1 VSVGRVE
8 TIQTLYDSIRFDD
21 PGPGT
26 AKLVVNENQVLD
38 SHLVEGLEVDA
49 ESHPDGIEAHLV
61 VRENVRLENPVHL
74 CFGMLP
80 ERGKQHIELDVRMER
95 GAHASFLAHCTFPKA
110 VDVTHSMNAQIVVGE
125 GATYEYS
132 ETHVHGPEGGV
143 IVVPKARVI
152 VERGGRFRTEF
163 ALTQGR
169 VGRLDID
176 YETVVEEDGVLE
188 MLAKIFGR
196 NDDEIQINERGILQG
211 KRSRGVLESYVAL
224 RDRARAEIRNT
235 LTAKAAG
242 ARGHVDCKE
251 IVQDEATA
259 SAVPIV
265 DVQHPKAHVTHEAA
279 IGSVDAKQLET
290 LMSRGLS
297 EDEAVDLIIAG
308 MLS

>member
-1 VSVGRVE
+1 MAKLE
-8 TIQTLYDSIRFDD
+8 TIQTLYDSLPVDE

-26 AKLVVNENQVLD
+26 AKLLVHENEVLA
-38 SHLVEGLEVDA
+38 SELVEGLEVDA
-49 ESHPDGIEAHLV
+49 DSQPGGIEARLV
-61 VRENVRLENPVHL
+61 VREGARIENPVHL

-80 ERGKQHIELDVRMER
+80 EKGTQHIELDVRMEP
-95 GAHASFLAHCTFPKA
+95 GARASFLAHCTFPRA
-110 VDVTHSMNAQIVVGE
+110 VDVTHSMNARIVVGE
-125 GATYEYS
+125 DASYEYS
-132 ETHVHGPEGGV
+132 ETHVHGPAGGV
-143 IVVPKARVI
+143 VVVPKARVV

-163 ALTQGR
+163 ALTEGR
-169 VGRLDID
+169 VGKLDID
-176 YETVVEEDGVLE
+176 YETVVREDGVLE
-188 MLAKIFGR
+188 MLAKVFGR
-196 NDDEIQINERGILQG
+196 DVDEIEIDERGILEG
-211 KRSRGVLESYVAL
+211 ERSRGVLESYVAL
-224 RDRARAEIRNT
+224 RDRAHAAIRNT

-265 DVQHPKAHVTHEAA
+265 DVRHPKAHVTHEAA

-290 LMSRGLS
+290 LMARGLG

>member
-1 VSVGRVE
+1 MGRLE
-8 TIQTLYDSIRFDD
+8 TVQTLYDSIPGGE
-21 PGPGT
+21 PGPGV
-26 AKLVVNENQVLD
+26 AKLLVHENQVLA
-38 SHLVEGLEVDA
+38 SQLVEGLEVDA
-49 ESHPDGIEAHLV
+49 DSTSSGIAARLV
-61 VRENVRLENPVHL
+61 VREGARLEHPVHL

-80 ERGKQHIELDVRMER
+80 EEGRQHIELDVRMEP
-95 GAHASFLAHCTFPKA
+95 GAHASFLAHCTFPRA
-110 VDVTHSMNAQIVVGE
+110 VDVTHSMNADIVVGE

-132 ETHVHGPEGGV
+132 ETHVHGPQGGV
-143 IVVPKARVI
+143 IVVPKARVV
-152 VERGGRFRTEF
+152 VEKGGRFRTEF

-176 YETVVEEDGVLE
+176 YETVVKEDGVLE

-196 NDDEIQINERGILQG
+196 GTDRIEIDERGILEG
-211 KRSRGVLESYVAL
+211 DRARGVLESYVAL
-224 RDRARAEIRNT
+224 RDRARASVRNT
-235 LTAKAAG
+235 LTAKG
-242 ARGHVDCKE
+242 ADSRGHVDCKE

-297 EDEAVDLIIAG
+297 EDDAIDLIIAG